1 MVSPVDPQV
10 GMRTEEK
17 PQIQK
22 RGNEFLHI
30 LADSYK
36 KALTYEYRTKLLD
49 TCDKGIAPQ

>member
-36 KALTYEYRTKLLD
+36 KALTHEYSTKLLD
-49 TCDKGIAPQ
+49 T